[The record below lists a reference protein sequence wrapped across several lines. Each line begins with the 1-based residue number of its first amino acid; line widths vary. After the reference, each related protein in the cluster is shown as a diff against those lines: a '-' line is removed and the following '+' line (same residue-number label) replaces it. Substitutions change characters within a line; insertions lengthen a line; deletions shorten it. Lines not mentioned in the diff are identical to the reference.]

1 MLLQRSIRN
10 MLFVLKELNS
20 FFYLKKI
27 IKFVIILFFSSPL
40 CFYIGALSLKPLF
53 MDDKKVPTEDV
64 PSNINLLNEFH
75 AHVINPES
83 IPGGEITDINETE
96 IGDIT

>member
-1 MLLQRSIRN
+1 
-10 MLFVLKELNS
+10 
-20 FFYLKKI
+20 
-27 IKFVIILFFSSPL
+27 
-40 CFYIGALSLKPLF
+40 

-75 AHVINPES
+75 AHVVNPES